1 MAKKIVIVL
10 VGIVAVAIT
19 WSLIGQIMTTLK
31 SGDRL
36 QEATERLHKLE
47 VKNKELKR
55 KLEEVKTPAFLEEQA
70 RDKLGLVREGETI
83 VIIPQEKLDRV
94 LGVTKKVEEVKLP
107 NWLGWL
113 KLFFK

>member
-1 MAKKIVIVL
+1 MSKKIIIAL
-10 VGIVAVAIT
+10 ACIVAVAIT

-83 VIIPQEKLDRV
+83 VIIPLEKLDQI

-107 NWLGWL
+107 NWQGWL
-113 KLFFK
+113 RLFFK

>member
-1 MAKKIVIVL
+1 MSNKIVIVL
-10 VGIVAVAIT
+10 AGIVAVAIT

-36 QEATERLHKLE
+36 QEATERLHQLG

-55 KLEEVKTPAFLEEQA
+55 RLEEVKTPFFIEEQA
-70 RDKLGLVREGETI
+70 RDKLGLAREGETI
-83 VIIPQEKLDRV
+83 VIIPQEKLDQV
-94 LGVTKKVEEVKLP
+94 LGVAKKAEEVKLP